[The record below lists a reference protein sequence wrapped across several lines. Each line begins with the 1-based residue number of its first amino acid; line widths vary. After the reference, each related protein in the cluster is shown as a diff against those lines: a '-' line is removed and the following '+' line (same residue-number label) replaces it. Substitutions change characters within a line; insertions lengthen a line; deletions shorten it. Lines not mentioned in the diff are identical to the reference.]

1 MGAFDFSF
9 PVLERPAYRHLG
21 VDFDPAFNTLW
32 IAMRKADPDR
42 PLNMSV
48 ALLQE
53 MRDLLDAVQA
63 GSGHWH
69 HQGKIA
75 PIHYVVTR
83 SSDPGYYNQGGDL
96 AYFREC
102 VQKRDSEGLRRY
114 SHLCA
119 SLLHE
124 ASVMGHAT
132 VTSIALVQGRALGG
146 GFENALS
153 ADFLIAEEHSTFSF
167 PEISFGLFPCS
178 GAMSLLARRIG
189 PYRAERMMTD
199 SRFYDAR
206 ELLEMGVVDEICPS
220 GSGEAAVR
228 HFIARHSRQRAARH
242 MVQRSRQRMAPSNLE
257 EMGRIADEWVE
268 LAMALTPQQLRV
280 MDLLIMM
287 QGARKSGGHSL
298 EVCEKLAHGSDAVGG
313 VGCELDAQQVALAL

>member
-9 PVLERPAYRHLG
+9 PVLERPAYRHIG
-21 VDFDPAFNTLW
+21 VEFDGAMNTLW
-32 IAMRKADPDR
+32 IAMKKADPNR
-42 PLNMSV
+42 PLSMSLP
-48 ALLQE
+48 LLQE
-53 MRDLLDAVQA
+53 LRDLMDAVQA

-83 SSDPGYYNQGGDL
+83 SSDPTYYNQGGDL
-96 AYFREC
+96 TYFRQCIRE
-102 VQKRDSEGLRRY
+102 RDSEALRHY
-114 SHLCA
+114 SRLCA

-124 ASVMGHAT
+124 ASVLGHT
-132 VTSIALVQGRALGG
+132 SVTSIALVQGRALGG

-153 ADFLIAEEHSTFSF
+153 ADFLIAEEHSSFCF

-199 SRFYDAR
+199 SRFYSAR
-206 ELLEMGVVDEICPS
+206 ELLEMGVVDDICPT
-220 GSGEAAVR
+220 GCGEATVR
-228 HFIARHSRQRAARH
+228 QFIAKHSCQRAARH
-242 MVQRSRQRMAPSNLE
+242 MVQRSRQRLAPSDLG
-257 EMGRIADEWVE
+257 EMSRIVDEWVE

-280 MDLLIMM
+280 MDLLVVM
-287 QGARKSGGHSL
+287 QGSRKSGAASL
-298 EVCEKLAHGSDAVGG
+298 EQCEKLAHCSDAG
-313 VGCELDAQQVALAL
+313 VGLDGQFSSQHVALAS